1 MSSWVHQRMP
11 LSLLYCP
18 TPTNVLVLN
27 TMYRDQA
34 VITNSSGL
42 ETDLRF
48 RFKYGENTEVYQSC
62 SIMWHGELYVFGG
75 DDNKRQIS
83 KVHSCGLYHYGTLRF
98 PFNNG
103 ACANFNDE
111 RVYLCFSFFSQGSNQ
126 CHFAHQVA
134 TSVKSSQAI
143 MTIEPLVLRLTTV
156 RSF

>member
-1 MSSWVHQRMP
+1 MP